1 MTRITSLLLALGI
14 LATSALA
21 QKETMPSSRPGQ
33 PTIPADVGE
42 TKTTASGLKYN
53 VLKEG
58 TPGGKHPGKYDKV
71 KVHYSGWL
79 TNGKLFDSSVTR
91 GQPIEFGLNQVIA
104 GWTEGVQLMTPGS
117 STSSRSRAAGLRRAG
132 RRPDIRPNST
142 LIFEVELISF
152 TEGPKVPDFP
162 TIDEA
167 KLTKTESGLKY
178 QMLTEGTGAQ
188 PTTSSSVSVHYSG
201 WLTDGTPFDFV
212 VPPGEP
218 LDFGVTQVIKG
229 WTEGLQLMK
238 EGGKALL
245 VIPPDIAYGPRGKPV
260 IPPNSTLVFLV
271 ELLKVI
277 RSATRPAPRAR
288 TAPDRLHPNVRCA
301 HVGDPG
307 RL

>member
-1 MTRITSLLLALGI
+1 VTRFTLLLALGI
-14 LATSALA
+14 LATTALA

-58 TPGGKHPGKYDKV
+58 TPGGKHPGKFDKV

-91 GQPIEFGLNQVIA
+91 GEPIEFGLNQVIG
-104 GWTEGVQLMTPGS
+104 GWTEGVQLMTPGARYKFTIPGDLAYGAQGS
-117 STSSRSRAAGLRRAG
+117 P
-132 RRPDIRPNST
+132 PDIGPNAT
-142 LIFEVELISF
+142 LIFEVELLSF

-167 KLTKTESGLKY
+167 KLTKTASGLKY
-178 QMLTEGTGAQ
+178 QMLTEGTGAT
-188 PTTSSSVSVHYSG
+188 PTTSSRVTVHYAG
-201 WLTDGTPFDFV
+201 WLTDGNMFDASYARGA
-212 VPPGEP
+212 PI
-218 LDFGVTQVIKG
+218 DFGVTQVIKG

-245 VIPPDIAYGPRGKPV
+245 VIPPEIAYGPRGKPPV
-260 IPPNSTLVFLV
+260 IPANSTLIFQV
-271 ELLKVI
+271 ELITVK
-277 RSATRPAPRAR
+277 
-288 TAPDRLHPNVRCA
+288 
-301 HVGDPG
+301 
-307 RL
+307 

>member
-1 MTRITSLLLALGI
+1 VTRFTSLLLALGI

-91 GQPIEFGLNQVIA
+91 GEPIEFGLNQVIG

-117 STSSRSRAAGLRRAG
+117 RYKFTIPPQLGYGEQGAGA
-132 RRPDIRPNST
+132 DIPPNAT
-142 LIFEVELISF
+142 LIFEVELLSF

-167 KLTKTESGLKY
+167 KLTKTASGLKY

-188 PTTSSSVSVHYSG
+188 PTTSSRVTVHYSG
-201 WLTDGTPFDFV
+201 WLTDGTEFDSSYAR
-212 VPPGEP
+212 GQSI
-218 LDFGVTQVIKG
+218 DFGVTQVIKG

-238 EGGKALL
+238 EGGKAIL
-245 VIPPDIAYGPRGKPV
+245 VIPPDIAYGPRGKGK
-260 IPPNSTLVFLV
+260 IPPNSTLIFQV
-271 ELLKVI
+271 ELLKVK
-277 RSATRPAPRAR
+277 
-288 TAPDRLHPNVRCA
+288 
-301 HVGDPG
+301 
-307 RL
+307 

>member
-1 MTRITSLLLALGI
+1 MTRFTLLLALGI
-14 LATSALA
+14 LATTALA

-58 TPGGKHPGKYDKV
+58 TPGGKHPGKFDKV

-91 GQPIEFGLNQVIA
+91 GEPIEFGLNQVIG
-104 GWTEGVQLMTPGS
+104 GWTEGVQLMTPGARYKFTIPGDLAYGAQGS
-117 STSSRSRAAGLRRAG
+117 P
-132 RRPDIRPNST
+132 PDIGPNAT
-142 LIFEVELISF
+142 LIFEVELLSF

-167 KLTKTESGLKY
+167 KLTKTASGLKY
-178 QMLTEGTGAQ
+178 QMLTEGTGAT
-188 PTTSSSVSVHYSG
+188 PTTSSRVTVHYAG
-201 WLTDGTPFDFV
+201 WLTDGNMFDASYARGA
-212 VPPGEP
+212 PI
-218 LDFGVTQVIKG
+218 DFGVTQVIKG

-245 VIPPDIAYGPRGKPV
+245 VIPPEIAYGPRGKPPV
-260 IPPNSTLVFLV
+260 IPANSTLIFQV
-271 ELLKVI
+271 ELIKVK
-277 RSATRPAPRAR
+277 
-288 TAPDRLHPNVRCA
+288 
-301 HVGDPG
+301 
-307 RL
+307 

>member
-1 MTRITSLLLALGI
+1 VTRLTLLLALGI
-14 LATSALA
+14 FATTALA

-58 TPGGKHPGKYDKV
+58 TPGGKHPGKFDKV

-91 GQPIEFGLNQVIA
+91 GEPIEFGLNQVIA

-117 STSSRSRAAGLRRAG
+117 RYKFTIPPQLGYGEQGAGA
-132 RRPDIRPNST
+132 DIPPNST
-142 LIFEVELISF
+142 LIFEVELLSF
-152 TEGPKVPDFP
+152 IEGPKVPDFP

-167 KLTKTESGLKY
+167 KLTKTASGLKY

-188 PTTSSSVSVHYSG
+188 PTTSSRVTVHYSG
-201 WLTDGTPFDFV
+201 WLTDGTMFDSSYAR
-212 VPPGEP
+212 GQSI
-218 LDFGVTQVIKG
+218 DFGVTQVIKG

-238 EGGKALL
+238 EGGKAIL
-245 VIPPDIAYGPRGKPV
+245 VIPPDIAYGPRGKGQ
-260 IPPNSTLVFLV
+260 IPPNSTLIFQV
-271 ELLKVI
+271 ELLKVK
-277 RSATRPAPRAR
+277 
-288 TAPDRLHPNVRCA
+288 
-301 HVGDPG
+301 
-307 RL
+307 